1 MIKTRLQMIDKP
13 SRMRWVMIGMAFLAT
28 LLNYIHRLS
37 FTFLSADGEL
47 RKMISDGAFGNIA
60 AAFFIAYMISNAFSG
75 YAIDK
80 LGTRLGYSLCMA
92 LWTTAG
98 LFHAFV
104 RSPFQFGVARFFL
117 GIGEAGN
124 WPAGLKLTSEWF
136 PPHERST
143 ASGIFNSGSALG
155 VIIVPPLVAFLG
167 IKYGWQSTF
176 IILAM
181 LGYLWLAVFWFLY
194 YTPGKTLKPSAVRVI
209 PPLRLFKT
217 RFVASLALSKFFLE
231 PVWYFITFW
240 IGRYLADVHHW
251 KLSQIGFYAILPFL
265 IADTGNLAGGYF
277 TQYIIK
283 WGMPVHKARKLALCL
298 SGGLMAL
305 PLLIAPY
312 IISSPLS
319 ALIVFGISGFGYTS
333 YTSNSLACPADIVP
347 PNAVATVWGLGSI
360 GTGLGA
366 AVFNFLS
373 GRVLNTQSLQTG
385 YRTAY
390 NYLFMGYGLLAVLG
404 VLVVIFLMGPLVK
417 NEGLFSY
424 AASSIPKPEE

>member
-1 MIKTRLQMIDKP
+1 MPHEP
-13 SRMRWVMIGMAFLAT
+13 SRMRWVMIGMAFFAT

-47 RKMISDGAFGNIA
+47 RKMIPDGAFGNIA

-75 YAIDK
+75 YVIDK

-92 LWTTAG
+92 VWTTAG
-98 LFHAFV
+98 LFHAIV
-104 RSPFQFGVARFFL
+104 VSPFQFGIVRFFL

-176 IILAM
+176 IILAL
-181 LGYLWLAVFWFLY
+181 LGYLWLVVFWFLY
-194 YTPGKTLKPSAVRVI
+194 YTPGKTVKQAKARLI
-209 PPLRLFKT
+209 PPLKLFKT
-217 RFVASLALSKFFLE
+217 RFVSSFALSKFFLE
-231 PVWYFITFW
+231 PIWYFITFW

-251 KLSQIGFYAILPFL
+251 KLAQIGFYAILPFL
-265 IADTGNLAGGYF
+265 IADIGNLAGGYF

-283 WGMPVHKARKLALCL
+283 RGMPIHKARKLALCL

-312 IISSPLS
+312 IISSPVS

-347 PNAVATVWGLGSI
+347 PSATATVWGLGCI

-373 GRVLNTQSLQTG
+373 GRILSIQSLQTG
-385 YRTAY
+385 YKSAY

-404 VLVVIFLMGPLVK
+404 VLVIIFLMGPLTK
-417 NEGLFSY
+417 NEDLFKFVEYEKS
-424 AASSIPKPEE
+424 

>member
-1 MIKTRLQMIDKP
+1 MEAFISNKA

-37 FTFLSADGEL
+37 FTFLSADGDL
-47 RKMISDGAFGNIA
+47 RKMIPDSAFGNIA
-60 AAFFIAYMISNAFSG
+60 AAFFIAYTISNAFSG
-75 YAIDK
+75 YVIDK
-80 LGTRLGYSLCMA
+80 LGTRIGYSLCMA
-92 LWTTAG
+92 VWTTAG

-104 RSPFQFGVARFFL
+104 VTPFQFGVVRFML

-155 VIIVPPLVAFLG
+155 VIIVPPLVAFLS

-176 IILAM
+176 IILAL
-181 LGYLWLAVFWFLY
+181 LGYLWLVVFWFLY
-194 YTPGKTLKPSAVRVI
+194 YTPDKTVAKSKARII
-209 PPLRLFKT
+209 PPLKLFKT
-217 RFVASLALSKFFLE
+217 RFVSTFALSKFFLE
-231 PVWYFITFW
+231 PIWYFITFW

-265 IADTGNLAGGYF
+265 MADTGNLAGGYF

-283 WGMPVHKARKLALCL
+283 RGMPIHKARKLALCL
-298 SGGLMAL
+298 SGSLMSI
-305 PLLIAPY
+305 PLLLAPF
-312 IISSPLS
+312 IITSPVT

-347 PNAVATVWGLGSI
+347 PSATATVWGLGCI

-366 AVFNFLS
+366 AIFNYLS
-373 GRVLNTQSLQTG
+373 GKVLSTESLHAG
-385 YRTAY
+385 YTIAY
-390 NYLFMGYGLLAVLG
+390 NHLFVGYGALAFIG
-404 VLVVIFLMGPLVK
+404 ILVIIFLMGPLTK
-417 NEGLFSY
+417 NEELFAY
-424 AASSIPKPEE
+424 VEARELKKKE